1 MIGKSKVVA
10 LISVVAITAILGTLM
25 LTASANGEDTTT
37 TVETKSVNPSV
48 MWGRMGWLSNL
59 TDEQRTELQT
69 MREEFQSAVQAK
81 LTEWGVQIEPSSSAK
96 LTDAQR
102 TELQTMRQEFTDAVK
117 AKLDEWGVKAP
128 EFNGPNG
135 WLSNLTDEQRAELKT
150 MGQEFQDAVKAKLDQ
165 WGVEAPKF
173 QVGMGFGGFGP
184 MRRGSGG
191 FGMPGMP

>member
-25 LTASANGEDTTT
+25 LTASANGEGTIT

-48 MWGRMGWLSNL
+48 MWGRMGWLSDL

-81 LTEWGVQIEPSSSAK
+81 LTEWGVQIEQGWLAN

-102 TELQTMRQEFTDAVK
+102 TELQTMR
-117 AKLDEWGVKAP
+117 
-128 EFNGPNG
+128 
-135 WLSNLTDEQRAELKT
+135 
-150 MGQEFQDAVKAKLDQ
+150 QEFQDAVKAKLDQ
-165 WGVEAPKF
+165 WGVEAPEF
-173 QVGMGFGGFGP
+173 QGRMGFRGFGP

-191 FGMPGMP
+191 FGMP

>member
-1 MIGKSKVVA
+1 M
-10 LISVVAITAILGTLM
+10 VAITAILGTLM
-25 LTASANGEDTTT
+25 LTASANSEDTTT
-37 TVETKSVNPSV
+37 TDETKSVNPSFV
-48 MWGRMGWLSNL
+48 WGRMGWLSDL

-81 LTEWGVQIEPSSSAK
+81 LTEWGVQIEPCWLRN
-96 LTDAQR
+96 LTDEQR
-102 TELQTMRQEFTDAVK
+102 TKLQTMRQEFRDAVK
-117 AKLDEWGVKAP
+117 AKLEKWGVELP

-150 MGQEFQDAVKAKLDQ
+150 MRQEFQDAVKAKLDQ

-191 FGMPGMP
+191 FGMP